1 MNIGFILVLKAKGR
15 CIDSLLDSQISF
27 YNEYEFCHLLQEWL
41 CNIKILLMIIL
52 LYNNI
57 HIVWVITK
65 KLNGS
70 GNQVQVVKPFKWSG
84 RHTNT

>member
-41 CNIKILLMIIL
+41 YNIKILLMIIL
-52 LYNNI
+52 LYNNYSYSTGNNQGRVVRKQVNI
-57 HIVWVITK
+57 NPG
-65 KLNGS
+65 LNV
-70 GNQVQVVKPFKWSG
+70 N
-84 RHTNT
+84 